1 MKEQLHCATTV
12 RRVSVSSFRALR
24 RRACFPI
31 SARDRNVSCRPMC
44 PPVGEQLVVIGPTP
58 PPTHGVAVFT
68 TRMLTSLRS
77 LGLLAGH
84 LDTTDDRSLENLGRL
99 EFTNV
104 RLGIWHALKLA
115 RLLVLNPGVAVYL
128 PLAPSRWGFVRDAV
142 FIAVARAWRRRVY
155 VHLEGGRG
163 LDSLYATAGFV
174 LRWLIRTTT
183 SSVHQVWAL
192 TPTLAS
198 ECGRLFP
205 PDRARVVG
213 NVVEDPLRSA
223 AEPSSSARAG
233 DAASNGLNI
242 LYLSNLIPEKGCF
255 DLLDALDLLG
265 EQANGWR
272 VRMVGDAPDPSV
284 RAAIARRAKE
294 LPEGVRVEL
303 PGCVTGPA
311 KEREYRWAHVFV
323 LPTSYPFEG
332 QPLAI
337 LEALGAGLPILSTWH
352 AGIPD
357 TVRNRG
363 EGMLVPPGD
372 PRALGGALV
381 TLAAD
386 ASLRAKLA
394 RRARQRYQEAYTP
407 KRLDGDLEHLLGER
421 PR

>member
-1 MKEQLHCATTV
+1 
-12 RRVSVSSFRALR
+12 
-24 RRACFPI
+24 
-31 SARDRNVSCRPMC
+31 MC
-44 PPVGEQLVVIGPTP
+44 PSAGERLIVIGPTP

-104 RLGIWHALKLA
+104 RLGVWHALKLA
-115 RLLVLNPGVAVYL
+115 RLLVMNPGVAVYL

-142 FIAVARAWRRRVY
+142 LIAMARVWGRRVY

-163 LDSLYATAGFV
+163 LDSLYAAAGFA

-205 PDRARVVG
+205 PDRVRVVA
-213 NVVEDPLRSA
+213 NVVEDPLPSAGERSSTA
-223 AEPSSSARAG
+223 LAG

-255 DLLDALDLLG
+255 DLLDALDLIG

-284 RAAIARRAKE
+284 RTAIVRRATE
-294 LPEGVRVEL
+294 LPDGVRVDL
-303 PGCVTGPA
+303 PGSVTGAA
-311 KEREYRWAHVFV
+311 KEREYRWADVFV

-357 TVRNRG
+357 TVRDHE
-363 EGMLVPPGD
+363 EGMLVPPAD

-381 TLAAD
+381 TLAED
-386 ASLRAKLA
+386 PDLRAELG
-394 RRARQRYQEAYTP
+394 RRARQRYQSAFTP
-407 KRLDGDLEHLLGER
+407 EHLELELEDLLRKAPKGGSDD
-421 PR
+421 PKS